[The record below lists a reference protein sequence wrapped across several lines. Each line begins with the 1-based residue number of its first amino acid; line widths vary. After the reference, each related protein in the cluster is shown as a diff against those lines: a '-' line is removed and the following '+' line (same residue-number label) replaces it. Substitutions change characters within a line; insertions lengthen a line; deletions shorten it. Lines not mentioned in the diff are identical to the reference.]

1 MKKDITVGRTDVM
14 TTRRL
19 AIVSRIQ
26 DLLADRCVP
35 KECRARQDARIRVA
49 HACREQMAVMIPV
62 WRKMKSTRTPRT
74 NLIQEWNLEGPEA
87 ELSLLELE
95 WFDTAELAADSHS
108 DAWLGKLTEDLYK
121 TSA

>member
-1 MKKDITVGRTDVM
+1 MT

-26 DLLADRCVP
+26 ELMADHCVP
-35 KECRARQDARIRVA
+35 KECRTRQDARLRVM
-49 HACREQMAVMIPV
+49 HACREQMAVMIPM
-62 WRKMKSTRTPRT
+62 WRNMKSKRTPRT
-74 NLIQEWNLEGPEA
+74 ELIREWKIEGSEA

-95 WFDTAELAADSHS
+95 LFDSAELAADSHS
-108 DAWLGKLTEDLYK
+108 DAWLGEFTEDLYN